1 MIPRL
6 QARGRSFKGS
16 CTYVL
21 HDPNAKTN
29 ERVSW
34 IIVQNLHSD
43 PESAWFEMYETFRS
57 QGQLKANAGLSARGR
72 KNDKPVLHYT
82 LAWHAD
88 DNPTKE
94 QMKAAALES
103 LRVLGLEEHEALIV
117 AHEDKKHP
125 HVHIVANTIHP
136 YTGRTAALKFSK
148 ERLSEWAEDYER
160 EHGRI
165 RCEERVKNNEQ
176 RREVRE
182 MRKRESMAMQLLG
195 TAGIAVSPAP
205 APYVPVKDKSL
216 NRRQWFEK
224 KEIVD
229 RMKRLRAELD
239 IRHKAERTVT
249 GNSREAERV
258 WLDQNTTAAIDNAR
272 AHVKEKFRPQWRNLY
287 RVHRQEQ
294 AFVQRSASHPLERA
308 VFVFT
313 NRHRLFSAKP
323 MTFRGL
329 ARLVLSG
336 KRLSQA
342 VANVQL
348 KERRAL
354 GRTEKAEARVLTDR
368 IMVSHRERFRN
379 LAARHLA
386 ERGAERSHQ
395 QIERKDITF
404 ARAKDH
410 LIHEIE
416 NPPPPR
422 YVPRPIRDHAEPT
435 REFNEA
441 ASGVGP
447 EQRISRAEQIRREM
461 DLWRRQNPSPDF
473 GRER

>member
-29 ERVSW
+29 ERVAW

-43 PESAWFEMYETFRS
+43 PESAWFEMYETCRN

-88 DNPTKE
+88 DKPTPE
-94 QMKAAALES
+94 QMKAAALDS

-117 AHEDKKHP
+117 AHDDKKHP

-148 ERLSEWAEDYER
+148 ERLSEWAEGYER
-160 EHGRI
+160 ELGRI
-165 RCEERVKNNEQ
+165 RCEERVINNEQ
-176 RREVRE
+176 RRQVRE
-182 MRKRESMAMQLLG
+182 ARKKESLATKLLG
-195 TAGIAVSPAP
+195 AAGIEVNP
-205 APYVPVKDKSL
+205 APYVPIKDKSP
-216 NRRQWFEK
+216 NRPQWFEK

-239 IRHKAERTVT
+239 LQHKFERGVT
-249 GNSREAERV
+249 WDRQTRERDA
-258 WLDQNTTAAIDNAR
+258 LDKDTHAAIDNAR
-272 AHVKEKFRPQWRNLY
+272 AHNKTVYRPQWRALY
-287 RVHRQEQ
+287 TVQKRE
-294 AFVQRSASHPLERA
+294 ANFVDRSATHPLERA
-308 VFVFT
+308 VFVFK
-313 NRHRLFSAKP
+313 NRHRLGHAKP
-323 MTFRGL
+323 LTFRQL
-329 ARLVLSG
+329 AGLVLSK
-336 KRLSQA
+336 KRLTKA
-342 VANVQL
+342 LAHVHER
-348 KERRAL
+348 ERRELA
-354 GRTEKAEARVLTDR
+354 REEKTAAKVLTDR
-368 IMVSHRERFRN
+368 ICAVHRERFHTLRDRQ
-379 LAARHLA
+379 AA
-386 ERGAERSHQ
+386 EREAERSHQ
-395 QIERKDITF
+395 QLARKQISF

-422 YVPRPIRDHAEPT
+422 YVPKPVREHAEAAQ
-435 REFNEA
+435 EFNA
-441 ASGVGP
+441 AAVNGRAKDRV
-447 EQRISRAEQIRREM
+447 SRAEQIRREM

-473 GRER
+473 GREL